1 MEKKNRVNYE
11 TPIAEAIEIVIEQAV
26 LNGSGSGST
35 NDYEYGGDLSN

>member
-1 MEKKNRVNYE
+1 MEKKDRVNYV

-26 LNGSGSGST
+26 LNGSGST